1 MSSNPSMKAY
11 LAANYMSGPKA
22 EAITARLDPTAKKK
36 KKKSKATDS
45 GAASTSFIKD
55 IDDDLRWGKPL
66 DEEED
71 EEEKAV
77 VEKDRSFK
85 KRKVDP
91 ASQMNDG
98 GGWITVQDKDGD
110 GDGVEEVAME
120 ESHVTA
126 PAAGLVLPSQFKS
139 ALPQAPEKKKKK
151 KKGKRDDDDEAED
164 EQGET
169 VYRDAS
175 GRKIQVESAED
186 IAARQAQEEGEKLSK
201 EREKKEWQKGLV
213 QREQADLRRREEEKE
228 RKRDAARRAD
238 DKEMNDMQKAE
249 ERWNDPAAE
258 FLTKKEKKGP
268 KRPEY
273 KGPPPPPNRFGIKP
287 GYRWDGVDRS
297 NGFEKKYFQTINEKG
312 RTKLEA
318 YQWSVD
324 DM

>member
-1 MSSNPSMKAY
+1 MSSSTSMKAY
-11 LAANYMSGPKA
+11 LAAHYMSGAKA
-22 EAITARLDPTAKKK
+22 EAITAQLDPAAKKK
-36 KKKSKATDS
+36 KKKSKVADTN
-45 GAASTSFIKD
+45 AASSSFIKD
-55 IDDDLRWGKPL
+55 MDEDLRWGKPV
-66 DEEED
+66 DDEED
-71 EEEKAV
+71 EEEKAL

-85 KRKVDP
+85 KRKVEP
-91 ASQMNDG
+91 ANDG
-98 GGWITVQDKDGD
+98 GGWIKVQGDETDG
-110 GDGVEEVAME
+110 GVEEVAME
-120 ESHVTA
+120 EAHVAA
-126 PAAGLVLPSQFKS
+126 PAAGLVMPSEFKS
-139 ALPQAPEKKKKK
+139 AQPQALDKKKKK
-151 KKGKRDDDDEAED
+151 KSKRTEDDDAE

-175 GRKIQVESAED
+175 GRRVQVESAED
-186 IAARQAQEEGEKLSK
+186 IAARQAEEEREKREK

-213 QREQADLRRREEEKE
+213 QREQAELRRRELEQE
-228 RKRDAARRAD
+228 RSRNVARRAD
-238 DKEMNDMQKAE
+238 DKELNESQKAE
-249 ERWNDPAAE
+249 ERWNDPAAA

>member
-1 MSSNPSMKAY
+1 
-11 LAANYMSGPKA
+11 ANYMSGAKA
-22 EAITARLDPTAKKK
+22 EAITARLDPAAKKK
-36 KKKSKATDS
+36 KKKSKAADS
-45 GAASTSFIKD
+45 NAASTSFIKD
-55 IDDDLRWGKPL
+55 MDEDLRWGKPV

-71 EEEKAV
+71 DEEKAL

-85 KRKVDP
+85 KRKVE
-91 ASQMNDG
+91 AAQANDG
-98 GGWITVQDKDGD
+98 GGWIKVQGEDGD
-110 GDGVEEVAME
+110 NGGVEEVAME
-120 ESHVTA
+120 EAHVAA

-139 ALPQAPEKKKKK
+139 ALPQAPEQKKKKK
-151 KKGKRDDDDEAED
+151 SKRTDDDDGGD

-186 IAARQAQEEGEKLSK
+186 IAARQAEEEREKRQR

-213 QREQADLRRREEEKE
+213 QREQAEARRREEEKE
-228 RKRDAARRAD
+228 RSRGMARRAD
-238 DKEMNDMQKAE
+238 DKELNEVQKAE
-249 ERWNDPAAE
+249 ERWNDPAAA

-268 KRPEY
+268 KRPAY

>member
-1 MSSNPSMKAY
+1 MSSSTSMKAY
-11 LAANYMSGPKA
+11 LAAHYMSGPKA

-36 KKKSKATDS
+36 KKKAKAADPNT
-45 GAASTSFIKD
+45 ASTSFIKD
-55 IDDDLRWGKPL
+55 MDDDLRWGKPV
-66 DEEED
+66 DDEED

-77 VEKDRSFK
+77 VERDRSFK

-91 ASQMNDG
+91 ASQTNDG
-98 GGWITVQDKDGD
+98 GGWIKVQGDDGN
-110 GDGVEEVAME
+110 GGVEEVAME
-120 ESHVTA
+120 ETHVTA
-126 PAAGLVLPSQFKS
+126 PAAGLVLPSEFKS
-139 ALPQAPEKKKKK
+139 ALPQPPEKKKKK
-151 KKGKRDDDDEAED
+151 SKRKDDDYGED

-186 IAARQAQEEGEKLSK
+186 IAARQAEEEREKREK
-201 EREKKEWQKGLV
+201 EREKKEWQKGLI
-213 QREQADLRRREEEKE
+213 QREQAESRRREEEKE
-228 RKRDAARRAD
+228 RTRNVARHAD
-238 DKEMNDMQKAE
+238 DKELNESQRAE
-249 ERWNDPAAE
+249 ERWNDPAAA